1 MKSPNLN
8 RAMKQKIRTTLQC
21 VRSGSYLR
29 SSVFQSSV
37 MIFSCDLQISS
48 DFQRLILAVLTI
60 IAIAAG
66 SFSTVW

>member
-1 MKSPNLN
+1 M
-8 RAMKQKIRTTLQC
+8 RAIRIL
-21 VRSGSYLR
+21 
-29 SSVFQSSV
+29 FA
-37 MIFSCDLQISS
+37 IFSFSIFSYDLQISS

>member
-1 MKSPNLN
+1 M
-8 RAMKQKIRTTLQC
+8 RAIRIL
-21 VRSGSYLR
+21 
-29 SSVFQSSV
+29 FA
-37 MIFSCDLQISS
+37 IFSFSIFSYDLQLRSS

>member
-1 MKSPNLN
+1 
-8 RAMKQKIRTTLQC
+8 
-21 VRSGSYLR
+21 
-29 SSVFQSSV
+29 

-66 SFSTVW
+66 SFSTVC